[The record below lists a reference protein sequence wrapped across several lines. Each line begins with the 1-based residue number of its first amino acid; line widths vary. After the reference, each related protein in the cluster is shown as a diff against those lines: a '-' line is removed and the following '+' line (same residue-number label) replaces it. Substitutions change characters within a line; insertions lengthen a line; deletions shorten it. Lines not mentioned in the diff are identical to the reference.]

1 MLCRARLEWSER
13 QFLKDKTL
21 KGKKKKVIKITNGLI
36 QYVVKVKINAETHD
50 AQNIKI
56 VRKESINTNKCNITT
71 R

>member
-1 MLCRARLEWSER
+1 MRKAILER
-13 QFLKDKTL
+13 QTL

-36 QYVVKVKINAETHD
+36 QYAVKVKINAETHD